1 MAATILENLAK
12 FVNYHTFTA
21 FTASHRFFK
30 FLRALQKTD
39 CLEANSLDLNVM
51 AEFAYDV
58 SRDGQRFLTL
68 TPLKQAETAPMSIV
82 LTWTAK
88 LNK

>member
-1 MAATILENLAK
+1 
-12 FVNYHTFTA
+12 
-21 FTASHRFFK
+21 
-30 FLRALQKTD
+30 
-39 CLEANSLDLNVM
+39 M